1 MLQAKVGAGPL
12 DKNIV
17 EECQKVM
24 DQNDIDF
31 VPLGLEYLEK
41 LDSAIKS
48 AKSGQASKN
57 DAVVLMTS
65 PVMQLKANAA
75 TFKYTLI
82 GNLANVMLSFLES
95 IKEIDEGV
103 IQIVEAHHK
112 TLSAIVIK
120 RMEGDGGPYGKKL
133 EDELKNACKRYF
145 NNKKKAQA
153 ANKY

>member
-1 MLQAKVGAGPL
+1 MNAMSQKSTQAKVIKANYMLQAKVGAGPL

-41 LDSAIKS
+41 LNSAIKS

-103 IQIVEAHHK
+103 I
-112 TLSAIVIK
+112 
-120 RMEGDGGPYGKKL
+120 
-133 EDELKNACKRYF
+133 
-145 NNKKKAQA
+145 
-153 ANKY
+153 